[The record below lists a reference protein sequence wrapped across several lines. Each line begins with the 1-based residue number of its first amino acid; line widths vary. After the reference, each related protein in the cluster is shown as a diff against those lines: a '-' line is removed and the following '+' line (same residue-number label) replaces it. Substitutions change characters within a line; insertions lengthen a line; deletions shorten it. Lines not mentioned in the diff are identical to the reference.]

1 LLTVN
6 GGNGGNGAPSGGP
19 QGNPGNT
26 GTAPLAQ
33 TTANIGPSASVT
45 ALMIQNPGS
54 SGVGGNQQAQG
65 EFGRVFI
72 YY

>member
-6 GGNGGNGAPSGGP
+6 GGGGGAGGP
-19 QGNPGNT
+19 PSPQPSNT

-33 TTANIGPSASVT
+33 TTANVGPTASVT

-54 SGVGGNQQAQG
+54 AGVGGNQQGAG
-65 EFGRVFI
+65 ETGRIFI

>member
-6 GGNGGNGAPSGGP
+6 GGGGGAGGP
-19 QGNPGNT
+19 PAPQTANS

-33 TTANIGPSASVT
+33 TTANIGPTASVT
-45 ALMIQNPGS
+45 AIMIQNPGS
-54 SGVGGNQQAQG
+54 SGVGGGFQAIG
-65 EFGRVFI
+65 NVGRIFV